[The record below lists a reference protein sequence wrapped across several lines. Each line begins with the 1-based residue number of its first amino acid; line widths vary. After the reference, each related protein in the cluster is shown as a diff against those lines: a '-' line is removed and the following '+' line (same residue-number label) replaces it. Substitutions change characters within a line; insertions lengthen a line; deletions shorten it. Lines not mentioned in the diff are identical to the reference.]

1 MYQVVIWQEKYE
13 TERLQDMYVCTVKQD
28 GTIFNNCF
36 LTKNRWKAL
45 LQKMQYTIYMYC
57 KVRWNGLNQYLF
69 DKLVFDKCIDANNVL
84 TTFYVEMFI

>member
-1 MYQVVIWQEKYE
+1 MESTASKDAV
-13 TERLQDMYVCTVKQD
+13 
-28 GTIFNNCF
+28 
-36 LTKNRWKAL
+36 
-45 LQKMQYTIYMYC
+45 YMYC